1 MNISS
6 LLQILWAQL
15 PWLLAGAGFGLW
27 LVPLARIIPR
37 KVLQFTKAALHE
49 WQGPGGGLEQPV
61 PSSRRIWVP
70 LLNASLWAFASDIT
84 SHPTF
89 QTALLWACL
98 ASTLLLLALIDWDT
112 TLLPDWVVLPLGVAG
127 LTSSY
132 AGLTPHSLF
141 VSALSA
147 AVVLGLLGGLAWLF
161 RRIKGESGIGGG
173 DLKLLAALATWWGV
187 VGVLYIVL
195 WASVITVLWYVVWR
209 RFKGLAPQ
217 AEWPF
222 GPAIVVAALAWGLQ
236 TAYLPTQLDADSYH
250 GPKRTAL
257 PTLQEPVESECQ
269 ALQTY
274 SARVIEAAVRI
285 EIEGYAIR

>member
-6 LLQILWAQL
+6 LLQILWVQL
-15 PWLLAGAGFGLW
+15 PWLLAGAGLGLW

-127 LTSSY
+127 LASSY